1 MTPMSDELKKRGCT
15 FYLGNAFFL
24 TIINTTIPFHN
35 RFKWAWFSI
44 ITTTTTTKKHV
55 SFSHDYENNVA
66 VYVCVC
72 VKKFAHHHFV
82 VTLQSRGNF
91 FFFAA
96 SI

>member
-1 MTPMSDELKKRGCT
+1 MMIMMTPMSDELKKRGCT

-35 RFKWAWFSI
+35 RFKWAWYSTI
-44 ITTTTTTKKHV
+44 LTTTKKHV

-72 VKKFAHHHFV
+72 V
-82 VTLQSRGNF
+82 
-91 FFFAA
+91 
-96 SI
+96 